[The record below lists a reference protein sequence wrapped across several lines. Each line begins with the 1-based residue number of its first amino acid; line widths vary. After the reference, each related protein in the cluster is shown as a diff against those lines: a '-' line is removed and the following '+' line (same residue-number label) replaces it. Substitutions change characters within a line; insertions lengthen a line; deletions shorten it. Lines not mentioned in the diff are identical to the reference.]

1 MKKVIFVFFLLS
13 SLLWATY
20 NYISFPQDGSK
31 ESWNDGPYIFWENDS
46 LQVYFIQNDSLYHK
60 VYADTVNFS
69 ESILP
74 YPVKIA
80 KTKFPE
86 VDSLSASKIFALSDV
101 HGQFGVMQ
109 KLLKEAH
116 VIDDDFNWSFADGVL
131 VVVGDIFDRGA
142 QVNQSFWLLY
152 KLRNQA
158 CQAGGCVILL
168 RGNHEKMIQQNDLRY
183 VNDKYLAK
191 TCKLLNKKYPQLY
204 ATNSILGKWL
214 HTLPNAIKINN
225 ILFVH
230 AGIHPL
236 VYRQNLSISQLNK
249 LAVQMNLPDSLEY
262 LQHSKGPFW
271 YRGYFGSS
279 WRYKAINQAQVDS
292 TLSHFK
298 VEKIVVGHTTQEQI
312 TPIFQGKI
320 IPIDAGLKKGNTGA
334 GILIDSSGWYEID
347 IEGNKKKLEE

>member
-1 MKKVIFVFFLLS
+1 F
-13 SLLWATY
+13 
-20 NYISFPQDGSK
+20 
-31 ESWNDGPYIFWENDS
+31 
-46 LQVYFIQNDSLYHK
+46 
-60 VYADTVNFS
+60 
-69 ESILP
+69 
-74 YPVKIA
+74 
-80 KTKFPE
+80 
-86 VDSLSASKIFALSDV
+86 
-101 HGQFGVMQ
+101 
-109 KLLKEAH
+109 
-116 VIDDDFNWSFADGVL
+116 
-131 VVVGDIFDRGA
+131 
-142 QVNQSFWLLY
+142 
-152 KLRNQA
+152 
-158 CQAGGCVILL
+158 
-168 RGNHEKMIQQNDLRY
+168 
-183 VNDKYLAK
+183 
-191 TCKLLNKKYPQLY
+191 
-204 ATNSILGKWL
+204 LGKWL

>member
-1 MKKVIFVFFLLS
+1 MRKIIVLFLFLCGSIFAAES
-13 SLLWATY
+13 
-20 NYISFPQDGSK
+20 YISFPQNNSS
-31 ESWNDGPYIFWENDS
+31 SWNDGPYVFWENDS

-60 VYADTVNFS
+60 TYADSVNFS
-69 ESILP
+69 ENILP
-74 YPVKIA
+74 FPVKIT
-80 KTKFPE
+80 KTSFPE
-86 VDSLSASKIFALSDV
+86 VDSLNASKIFALSDV
-101 HGQFGVMQ
+101 HGQFEVLQ

-116 VIDDDFNWSFADGVL
+116 VIDDNYNWNFADGVL
-131 VVVGDIFDRGA
+131 VMVGDIFDRGA

-158 CQAGGCVILL
+158 SQAGGRVIFL

-183 VNDKYLAK
+183 VNEKYLEK
-191 TCKLLNKKYPQLY
+191 TCSLLNKKYPQLY
-204 ATNSILGKWL
+204 APHSILGKWL
-214 HTLPNAIKINN
+214 HNLVNAVKINN

-236 VYRQNLSISQLNK
+236 VYRQSLSVSQLNK
-249 LAVQMNLPDSLEY
+249 LAMQKQLPDSLEY

-271 YRGYFGSS
+271 YRGYFDSS
-279 WRYKAINQAQVDS
+279 RHYEAINQAQIDS

-312 TPIFQGKI
+312 TPVFQEKI

-334 GILIDSSGWYEID
+334 GILIDNSDWFIID
-347 IEGNKKKLEE
+347 IQGNKQKLEE